1 MLNHC
6 LIIGASG
13 DIGKRI
19 ALKLAEEGY
28 TLTLHFFN
36 NKQAIDELCALL
48 PEMVVLDSIQADLSS
63 EEGITQF
70 IKSVAFEPTH
80 IVFANGQSLTGI
92 FQETSTQLMDELY
105 YVHVKSLWM
114 ITKAF
119 LPNMIK
125 NQYGK
130 LIIISSIWGE
140 VGASFEV
147 VYSSVKGAQNSF
159 VKALAKEV
167 AINNIQVNGISP
179 GLIHTKMN
187 QNLTSEEI
195 TALTDTIPANRMGTT
210 DEVANLAVFLA
221 NDSSNYINGEIIK
234 IDGAW

>member
-1 MLNHC
+1 MRNHC

-13 DIGKRI
+13 DIGKQI

-28 TLTLHFFN
+28 TLTLHFFKN
-36 NKQAIDELCALL
+36 QQAIDEVCELL
-48 PEMVVLDSIQADLSS
+48 SETVVLDSVQADLSS
-63 EEGITQF
+63 EEGITHF

-80 IVFANGQSLTGI
+80 IVFANGQSLTGL
-92 FQETSTQLMDELY
+92 FQDTSIQLMDELY
-105 YVHVKSLWM
+105 HVHVKSIWL

-119 LPNMIK
+119 LPSMIK

-140 VGASFEV
+140 VGASLEV

-187 QNLTSEEI
+187 QNLTAEEI

-210 DEVANLAVFLA
+210 DEVANLAIFLA
-221 NDSSNYINGEIIK
+221 KDSSNYINGEIIK